1 MLDWCRA
8 CACIN
13 NHIKAPRAS
22 TQVGRGLRKIAAT
35 LAKAGVLA
43 EGSEPLA
50 HRVARAEQM
59 AAARRDAAYNVHA
72 LLQSEEVLIISVSPP
87 PTHLF
92 TQHRKTRRKSI
103 VFFLKQKIPID
114 LRRENRAGKN
124 FLAYVFFCLEQWVT
138 RRLHLEANGQY
149 IRWPRPHANL
159 AGFHFFPGT
168 VALEYKTNDCPLLQ
182 HPLGGWFI

>member
-1 MLDWCRA
+1 MGLTRAHNRLKMLDWCRA

-59 AAARRDAAYNVHA
+59 AAARRGVTPRTMCTPCC
-72 LLQSEEVLIISVSPP
+72 S
-87 PTHLF
+87 
-92 TQHRKTRRKSI
+92 RR
-103 VFFLKQKIPID
+103 
-114 LRRENRAGKN
+114 R
-124 FLAYVFFCLEQWVT
+124 Y
-138 RRLHLEANGQY
+138 
-149 IRWPRPHANL
+149 
-159 AGFHFFPGT
+159 
-168 VALEYKTNDCPLLQ
+168 
-182 HPLGGWFI
+182 